1 MVSSGGFIMV
11 PLFVCSLAVWVV
23 ILERLIVYRRL
34 EKASR
39 AFHLELL
46 NRLLQGD
53 LDGVQR
59 ATREQADLPQ
69 ARVVAQGLERL
80 RSKDQRLRNRWRE
93 AMDRG
98 RAEANQSLRQRLW
111 ILGTIGSAAPFIGLF
126 GTVVGILRSFQD
138 IAKTGA
144 GGFAVVAA
152 GISEAL
158 IATAAGII
166 VAVVA
171 VMTFN
176 AFQTWVGRMVLEL
189 KARLEETVEV
199 LETFQDTSQNPSGKG

>member
-1 MVSSGGFIMV
+1 MV